1 VGIVRL
7 SGRYTGFLAME
18 ASFASRSV
26 NICLIPEFSF
36 DLYGKRGLLN
46 YIFQRIKA
54 KGSCVIVV
62 SYGTSI
68 IISLVI

>member
-36 DLYGKRGLLN
+36 DLYGKRGLIN
-46 YIFQRIKA
+46 YIF
-54 KGSCVIVV
+54 
-62 SYGTSI
+62 
-68 IISLVI
+68 